1 MGVVDLARVLVIDD
15 DVSFRT
21 AVRTALTMD
30 VHDVEEAADGLD
42 GIERFNQHPTDLVI
56 AEMVRPGK
64 GGIIEEIREMS
75 PDVKI
80 IAMSGRDLDAL
91 HKSVGSGADHMIEK
105 PIQVIEL
112 QETVKLMLGQPL

>member
-30 VHDVEEAADGLD
+30 GHDVEEAADGLD

-56 AEMVRPGK
+56 ADRARPGK
-64 GGIIEEIREMS
+64 GGIIEEIREMF

-80 IAMSGRDLDAL
+80 TAM
-91 HKSVGSGADHMIEK
+91 
-105 PIQVIEL
+105 
-112 QETVKLMLGQPL
+112 

>member
-21 AVRTALTMD
+21 AVCTALTMD

-56 AEMVRPGK
+56 TDMVMPGNGENHPKNSTDVPGREDHRNFGKRYGRVSQIRRTWRRPQ
-64 GGIIEEIREMS
+64 
-75 PDVKI
+75 D
-80 IAMSGRDLDAL
+80 
-91 HKSVGSGADHMIEK
+91 
-105 PIQVIEL
+105 
-112 QETVKLMLGQPL
+112 